1 MCLVRSSRVLTAEYD
16 CRWYAIVLHVG
27 IARVALFIF
36 PTSRER
42 LQNPSSYM
50 AQFPFLLPG
59 LIATEEARAT
69 AK

>member
-1 MCLVRSSRVLTAEYD
+1 MIRSSHVLTAEYD
-16 CRWYAIVLHVG
+16 FRWYAIVLHVG
-27 IARVALFIF
+27 RARVALFVF

-50 AQFPFLLPG
+50 AQFPFLLLR